1 MRYLLSALFLLLL
14 AGCASKPETKA
25 RHRDLADFNIN
36 GNAIFSED
44 SIFFFDSTGHLR
56 TDTLAIESAYFS
68 NGSLDKFEEKDGKGI
83 LQTITHY
90 YHHDNGLW
98 KGWSTYK
105 EGKLQDSLSITL
117 DSTGKYQYGYNYDSS
132 RQLIQTY
139 KELVTNEY
147 DLLASGR
154 VYKPDGKLKLSFSS
168 TYEGRF
174 PISEVQL
181 DSAGKETSRTSIK
194 LNKQGE
200 PELETVVKYKDDKAT
215 TTVTRFEYDK
225 PDAENNWTLQKA
237 FNEAGRQTKEIHRH
251 LKYAEK

>member
-1 MRYLLSALFLLLL
+1 MRHLLSVLSLLLL

-25 RHRDLADFNIN
+25 RHSDLADFNIK
-36 GNAIFSED
+36 GNVIFSED
-44 SIFFFDSTGHLR
+44 SVFFFDTAGHLR
-56 TDTLAIESAYFS
+56 TDTLAIEAAYFS
-68 NGSLDKFEEKDGKGI
+68 NGSLDKSEEKDGKG
-83 LQTITHY
+83 TIQSITTY

-105 EGKLQDSLSITL
+105 EGKLQDSIFITL
-117 DSTGKYQYGYNYDSS
+117 DSAGKYQYGYNYDSS
-132 RQLIQTY
+132 RQLTQTY
-139 KELVTNEY
+139 KELVSNEY
-147 DLLASGR
+147 DLLTSGR
-154 VYKPDGKLKLSFSS
+154 VYKPDGQLKLSFSS

-174 PISEVQL
+174 PVAEVQL

-200 PELETVVKYKDDKAT
+200 PELETVVKYKDDKPT

-225 PDAENNWTLQKA
+225 VDAGNNWTLQKA
-237 FNEAGRQTKEIHRH
+237 FNEAGRQTKEIHRR